1 MFQILFSSFLIT
13 SSVPFFYSAHPLYY
27 TFCMSCLPLLVSPS
41 FSCFSVFLFF
51 SLPIGQ
57 SRIFIYLLFILFP
70 GANNAAALPPPCMLS
85 AFHQEGIWSM
95 GGTFIM
101 LKLAGKMFAELY
113 ANLCGKM
120 GSSLVAKW
128 QNEVLAL
135 TAYFGLFSCLL
146 AKLRFV

>member
-1 MFQILFSSFLIT
+1 
-13 SSVPFFYSAHPLYY
+13 
-27 TFCMSCLPLLVSPS
+27 
-41 FSCFSVFLFF
+41 
-51 SLPIGQ
+51 
-57 SRIFIYLLFILFP
+57 
-70 GANNAAALPPPCMLS
+70 
-85 AFHQEGIWSM
+85 M

-113 ANLCGKM
+113 VNLCGKM

-146 AKLRFV
+146 AKLQFVSFVDEIIFL